1 MKFWPKF
8 ELIDDSLRVLKR
20 AWSVKFHVIGTL
32 CGVAEVVLPMFS
44 DLIPRGSL
52 AVLMVM
58 FSLFGLYARF
68 VKQPEMHE

>member
-1 MKFWPKF
+1 MKVEF
-8 ELIDDSLRVLKR
+8 IDDAHKVLRK
-20 AWSVKFHVIGTL
+20 AWSVRFNIAASL

-68 VKQPEMHE
+68 VKQPEMHDGK